1 MTQFAQQLVNG
12 VVIGALYGL
21 IALGYTMVYGIIQ
34 LINFAHGEVFM
45 IGAFGGLFV
54 WTRFIPEDMNAAIAL
69 PLVLLAAIATSVAVA
84 LIMERFAYRPLRN
97 APRLAP
103 LITAIGVAL
112 FLQELVR
119 LYYPNCQTEDTVG
132 EAIPRCSVGDGFESG
147 ALADTRFPSLISGPN
162 INVGGVQVARVSI
175 FVVVVAVMLMLALST
190 FVRKSRTGKAM
201 QATAQDRDTAK
212 LMGINTDRIIVVA
225 FVLGAALAGVAG
237 VMQGLQVGTVYFKMG
252 FLAGIKAFTAAVLGG
267 IGNIAG
273 AVLGGFLLG
282 IVEVMATQYAPEP
295 FSGGAWRDVWAF
307 VVLILILVFRP
318 QGLLGERVVNRA

>member
-1 MTQFAQQLVNG
+1 VAQFAQQLVNG
-12 VVIGALYGL
+12 ITIGALYAL

-45 IGAFGGLFV
+45 IGGFGGLFV
-54 WTRFIPEDMNAAIAL
+54 YTHWLTGMPAVPAL
-69 PLVLLAAIATSVAVA
+69 VIVLLAAMAVSVATA

-103 LITAIGVAL
+103 LISAIGVSL

-119 LYYPNCQTEDTVG
+119 LYYPPN
-132 EAIPRCSVGDGFESG
+132 G
-147 ALADTRFPSLISGPN
+147 AKTDRPYPALIGGKN
-162 INVGGVQVARVSI
+162 LKFGGVQVPRVAI
-175 FVVVVAVMLMLALST
+175 FVVVLAIVLMVALSA
-190 FVRKSRTGKAM
+190 FVRRSRTGRAM
-201 QATAQDRDTAK
+201 QATAQDPDTAR
-212 LMGINTDRIIVVA
+212 LMGIDTDRIIVIA

-237 VMQGLQVGTVYFKMG
+237 VMQGLQVGTVGFKMG
-252 FLAGIKAFTAAVLGG
+252 FTAGIKAFTAAVLGG

-273 AVLGGFLLG
+273 ACLGGFLIG
-282 IVEVMATQYAPEP
+282 IVEVLATQYAPH
-295 FSGGAWRDVWAF
+295 GGAWKDVWAF